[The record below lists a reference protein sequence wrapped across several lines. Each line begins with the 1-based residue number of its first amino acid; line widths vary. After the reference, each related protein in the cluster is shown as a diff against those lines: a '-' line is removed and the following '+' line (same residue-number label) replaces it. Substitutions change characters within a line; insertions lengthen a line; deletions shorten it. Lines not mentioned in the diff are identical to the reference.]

1 MHIDYRENTAE
12 NTQQQYKRVK
22 FIINHFNNRFYEEYI
37 LALQERHQY
46 DVRKFNNESKL
57 CVNDVVLIQEENRPR
72 VKWRK
77 GKISKLPNSK
87 DGLVRGVELV
97 VNKGMSNKAITI
109 GRPVQHLIRLEMSF
123 DCKNEVSIELNE
135 SQEGPAEELDHC
147 NDTDRTFEK
156 RKSRRTAA
164 INAVLMRRLDEE
176 NQKEKKKILILHQ
189 KRKCLPLI
197 FNTLSKWG
205 SVKDICELIR

>member
-1 MHIDYRENTAE
+1 MTYLSDEHKDEAITPSHLLYGRNISKRNIMHIDYRENTAE

-97 VNKGMSNKAITI
+97 VNKGMSNKTITI
-109 GRPVQHLIRLEMSF
+109 RRPV
-123 DCKNEVSIELNE
+123 
-135 SQEGPAEELDHC
+135 
-147 NDTDRTFEK
+147 
-156 RKSRRTAA
+156 
-164 INAVLMRRLDEE
+164 
-176 NQKEKKKILILHQ
+176 
-189 KRKCLPLI
+189 
-197 FNTLSKWG
+197 
-205 SVKDICELIR
+205 

>member
-1 MHIDYRENTAE
+1 MKTHNSSTRA
-12 NTQQQYKRVK
+12 K

-37 LALQERHQY
+37 LALRERHQY

-97 VNKGMSNKAITI
+97 VNKGMLNRTITI
-109 GRPVQHLIRLEMSF
+109 RRPVQHLIPLEMSR
-123 DCKNEVSIELNE
+123 DCKNEVSIELSE
-135 SQEGPAEELDHC
+135 SQEEPAEELNHC
-147 NDTDRTFEK
+147 NDTDRNFEK
-156 RKSRRTAA
+156 QNSRRTAA
-164 INAVLMRRLDEE
+164 INADPMRRLNEE
-176 NQKEKKKILILHQ
+176 N
-189 KRKCLPLI
+189 
-197 FNTLSKWG
+197 
-205 SVKDICELIR
+205 

>member
-1 MHIDYRENTAE
+1 MHIDYREHTAE

-22 FIINHFNNRFYEEYI
+22 FIINHFNNHFYEEYI

-77 GKISKLPNSK
+77 GKISKLLNSK

-97 VNKGMSNKAITI
+97 VNKGMSNKTITI
-109 GRPVQHLIRLEMSF
+109 RRPVQHLIPLEMSR
-123 DCKNEVSIELNE
+123 DCKNEVFIELNE
-135 SQEGPAEELDHC
+135 SQEEPAEELDHC
-147 NDTDRTFEK
+147 NDTNRNFEK
-156 RKSRRTAA
+156 RRSRRTAA
-164 INAVLMRRLDEE
+164 VNAGLMRRLNGE
-176 NQKEKKKILILHQ
+176 N
-189 KRKCLPLI
+189 
-197 FNTLSKWG
+197 
-205 SVKDICELIR
+205 